1 MKKLLYAGESP
12 YGRYKVVD
20 TTYNNRPARVLFG
33 NRGSPQS
40 GVALDDEPE
49 LLFDYNQRFLE
60 MIMSTNPSSVLVIGG
75 GAFMLPI
82 AAYQRFPKLKVDV
95 VEIDPLLVKISRDF
109 FNLPDD
115 KRFTVHVE
123 DGAEYIRR
131 SKKHYDMIIVD
142 AFSGFTVPEQL
153 IDEDSIK
160 QYKRLLTRKGAF
172 AINFIS
178 EYKPRRF
185 RLAHKLVASFGEVFP
200 QVVLYP
206 ADPAYLR
213 GAEQN
218 LLLTASTQSVGF
230 DYLHSDALELIDD
243 ERF

>member
-1 MKKLLYAGESP
+1 MKKQLYAGESP
-12 YGRYKVVD
+12 YGRYKVVE
-20 TTYNNRPARVLFG
+20 TTYNERPARVLFG
-33 NRGSPQS
+33 SRGSPQS

-60 MIMSTNPSSVLVIGG
+60 MIMSVNPSSVLVIGG

-82 AAYQRFPKLKVDV
+82 AAYERFPRLKIDV

-115 KRFTVHVE
+115 KRLTVHVE
-123 DGAEYIRR
+123 DGAEFIRR
-131 SKKHYDMIIVD
+131 SKKRYDMIIID

-153 IDEDSIK
+153 IDKDSIK
-160 QYKRLLTRKGAF
+160 QYKRHLTRKGVF

-178 EYKPRRF
+178 EYKKRRF
-185 RLAHKLVASFGEVFP
+185 RLAHKLVAAFGEVFP
-200 QVVLYP
+200 QVALYP

-218 LLLTASTQSVGF
+218 LLLTTSAHPVRF